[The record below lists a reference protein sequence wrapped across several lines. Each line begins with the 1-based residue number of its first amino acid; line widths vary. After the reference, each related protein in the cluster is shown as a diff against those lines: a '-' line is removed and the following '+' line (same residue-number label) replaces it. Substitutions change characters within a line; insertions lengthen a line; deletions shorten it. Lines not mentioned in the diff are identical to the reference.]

1 MHKGVI
7 LLIKSSQIDEAKDK
21 VQEFM
26 VQYGEGDIWDWYVI
40 GGRWSGTLN
49 SKSKE
54 FFEKSEAHFKAT
66 YSENDPHF
74 ISTKMV
80 EEQADMLNA
89 IWTEIGG
96 EGLNPYTRNT
106 YNDFGYDDDVVAL
119 SECKDVVIE
128 WKKDIEAEAEI
139 AWNKMLEAKKKEGY
153 DMSSYYAKR
162 YAEMKYDEI
171 CFDSNVYDTELQT
184 NDPTQALE
192 NANEYFAVMIDMH
205 N

>member
-7 LLIKSSQIDEAKDK
+7 LLIKASQIDEAKDK

-26 VQYGEGDIWDWYVI
+26 VQYGDGDIWDWYVI

-54 FFEKSEAHFKAT
+54 FFVKVEAHFKVT
-66 YSENDPHF
+66 YPENNPHF

-80 EEQADMLNA
+80 EEQADALNT

-96 EGLNPYTRNT
+96 EGLHPYARNS
-106 YNDFGYDDDVVAL
+106 YNDFGYDDDVVPL

-139 AWNKMLEAKKKEGY
+139 AWNKMLEAKKKEGH
-153 DMSSYYAKR
+153 DMSAYYANR
-162 YAEMKYDEI
+162 YAEMKYDEF
-171 CFDSNVYDTELQT
+171 CFESNVYDTELDT
-184 NDPTQALE
+184 NDPTQAVE

>member
-66 YSENDPHF
+66 YSENNPYF

-96 EGLNPYTRNT
+96 EGLNPHTRNS

-139 AWNKMLEAKKKEGY
+139 TWNKMLEAKKKEGY

-162 YAEMKYDEI
+162 YAEMKYDEF

>member
-7 LLIKSSQIDEAKDK
+7 LLIKASDKNEAKDK

-26 VQYGEGDIWDWYVI
+26 VQYGDGDIWDWYVI

-54 FFEKSEAHFKAT
+54 FFEKVDAHFKAT
-66 YSENDPHF
+66 Y
-74 ISTKMV
+74 
-80 EEQADMLNA
+80 ALNT

-96 EGLNPYTRNT
+96 EGSNPYTRNS
-106 YNDFGYDDDVVAL
+106 YNDFGYDDDAMAL

-128 WKKDIEAEAEI
+128 WCKDVDIEAET
-139 AWNKMLEAKKKEGY
+139 AWNKMLEAKTIEGH
-153 DMSSYYAKR
+153 DMSSYYAR
-162 YAEMKYDEI
+162 QYADFKNDVF
-171 CFDSNVYDTELQT
+171 CFDSNVFDTENYT
-184 NDPTQALE
+184 NNPTQAFSE
-192 NANEYFAVMIDMH
+192 IDEYFAVMIDMH